1 MMNKKTRKIVCKA
14 LRRAG
19 WPTRHSAAPIHKTI
33 NHRSDVALLAG
44 LFADGGV
51 IALVKEQRDI
61 DYPNPSWRT
70 VDFIPAMP
78 VVITSQIDK
87 FYQDSDGPITAYIDQ
102 PQGWWK

>member
-44 LFADGGV
+44 
-51 IALVKEQRDI
+51 
-61 DYPNPSWRT
+61 
-70 VDFIPAMP
+70 
-78 VVITSQIDK
+78 
-87 FYQDSDGPITAYIDQ
+87 
-102 PQGWWK
+102 